1 LLRVALEGKI
11 NAIVGG
17 PNCRTRSLLRHIPI
31 PGQPSAPRPIRRWG
45 GEEFGIHDATE
56 DEKQKLHEDDILMWR
71 FWFLYMV
78 AVYMRRAR
86 KVEAEVTVS
95 LEQPATLKEFMPEVV
110 SWWDTKEWA
119 ELAREFSFE
128 ESTFKQGDLGG
139 LTPKPTTFGGNL
151 ELYAAGHQRRC
162 RAGERVSCSSQL
174 SRWAPGV
181 MSMVASALIRQVEGP
196 TFKGKAMSWSEH
208 LAFRHVPY
216 RRDCRVCQ
224 ESSQQCPPHRLVKD
238 PIAGVLSI
246 DTAGPLKPAYDLGG
260 HMARYF
266 LVGVLTWRVPKGSD
280 KMQNPPEE
288 AASEG
293 APEIEEGAEDPNPPG
308 DDRLEAWRRPW

>member
-1 LLRVALEGKI
+1 MEGKI

-139 LTPKPTTFGGNL
+139 LTPKPTMFGGNL
-151 ELYAAGHQRRC
+151 ELYVAGHQRRC
-162 RAGERVSCSSQL
+162 RAGERVSYSSQL
-174 SRWAPGV
+174 SRWAPGL
-181 MSMVASALIRQVEGP
+181 MSMVASALIGQVEGA

-208 LAFRHVPY
+208 MFHTGEIAEY
-216 RRDCRVCQ
+216 ARRAHNNVHPIDWSRTQLQGCFQSTPLVH
-224 ESSQQCPPHRLVKD
+224 SSLLM
-238 PIAGVLSI
+238 IWEG
-246 DTAGPLKPAYDLGG
+246 
-260 HMARYF
+260 
-266 LVGVLTWRVPKGSD
+266 TWQG
-280 KMQNPPEE
+280 
-288 AASEG
+288 
-293 APEIEEGAEDPNPPG
+293 IF
-308 DDRLEAWRRPW
+308 